1 MFKRNLFVTAA
12 LLAGIVSAN
21 AEPVKMDGPAIESA
35 LAGKSVAGNQDGRE
49 WRQDFRSDGATI
61 YYEGN
66 QPSPGRW
73 KVDGDQYCSLW
84 PPSETWDCYDMAM
97 DGEEILFMP
106 KGSAVWRAHFT
117 D

>member
-1 MFKRNLFVTAA
+1 MLKRNLIVTAV
-12 LLAGIVSAN
+12 LLLGTGGLS
-21 AEPVKMDGPAIESA
+21 AEPVKMDGSAIMRA
-35 LAGKSVAGNQDGRE
+35 LSGKSVAGNQDGRK
-49 WRQDFRSDGATI
+49 WRQEFMADGATV

-84 PPSETWDCYDMAM
+84 PPSEKWDCYDMAM